1 MPCPPLGDLA
11 NPGIEPRFPALQTD
25 SLPSEP
31 TGKPIYIYIYRDLHP
46 YVLYIY
52 QVAINFCYY
61 SMEAM
66 CMRVYVSVLEGVMYL
81 YFYLLTY
88 PDVADV

>member
-1 MPCPPLGDLA
+1 
-11 NPGIEPRFPALQTD
+11 
-25 SLPSEP
+25 
-31 TGKPIYIYIYRDLHP
+31 
-46 YVLYIY
+46 
-52 QVAINFCYY
+52 
-61 SMEAM
+61 MEAM